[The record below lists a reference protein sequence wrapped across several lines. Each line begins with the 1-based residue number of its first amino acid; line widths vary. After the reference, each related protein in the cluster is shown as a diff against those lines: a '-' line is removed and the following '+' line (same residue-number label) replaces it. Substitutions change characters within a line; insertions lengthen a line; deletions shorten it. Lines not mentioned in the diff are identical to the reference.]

1 MLLPPTI
8 RRVTFARTV
17 RTVLT
22 PNEGGR
28 YGRASSV
35 RECRDHRQCYICQT
49 HTLAL
54 AHIKRFIGFNELAC
68 TTQRAFH
75 AVMSFEIRLD
85 MTNAALQAIRGQVFM
100 DSWRPLYAKCSKRY
114 KRRNQLAHFHL
125 FADETRRSG
134 YRLHLAPSIFDGRAI
149 QRWQNKAPRFNGCQ
163 IIAIGNSFS
172 TLATSLTRLL
182 LIPRRQVETRILASP
197 EQEAHPRPEPPTED
211 APSDRAPE
219 APPEPSQE

>member
-1 MLLPPTI
+1 MTMPPAT
-8 RRVTFARTV
+8 
-17 RTVLT
+17 LT
-22 PNEGGR
+22 LDEERERFYAALGKAITQWQEVEAAISRLFQDAMGIDAFWP
-28 YGRASSV
+28 ASVS
-35 RECRDHRQCYICQT
+35 
-49 HTLAL
+49 
-54 AHIKRFIGFNELAC
+54 
-68 TTQRAFH
+68 FH

-85 MTNAALQAIRGQVFM
+85 MTNAALQAIRGQLFM

-125 FADETRRSG
+125 FADEMRRSG

-182 LIPRRQVETRILASP
+182 LIPRRQVETRIVASP
-197 EQEAHPRPEPPTED
+197 EPEAHPRQEPLTED
-211 APSDRAPE
+211 APSDRALE
-219 APPEPSQE
+219 APPEPSRE